1 MKYIIE
7 KYNEVDRDFLALTLL
22 QLQMY
27 PVTIEQANFYFVTKD
42 KKGVYFLGGD
52 PSNYLELFI
61 DHVIILTT
69 NGLWKWSYFSSYEV
83 KGQVLCV
90 LNSESCGDN
99 TSHPILS
106 PTNSL
111 PPNVD
116 YLGCFFDSW
125 GDRVLPKDIAGV
137 GKTVVDCVNVCKGFK
152 YLGRQ
157 DSGKCWC
164 GNGDYG
170 KHGVSYGCDCDGK
183 YVGEEKQCV
192 YKYKNVST
200 SVIPII
206 MHDTNVVVPSDPS
219 S

>member
-1 MKYIIE
+1 
-7 KYNEVDRDFLALTLL
+7 
-22 QLQMY
+22 
-27 PVTIEQANFYFVTKD
+27 
-42 KKGVYFLGGD
+42 
-52 PSNYLELFI
+52 
-61 DHVIILTT
+61 
-69 NGLWKWSYFSSYEV
+69 V

-90 LNSESCGDN
+90 LNSESYEGN
-99 TSHPILS
+99 G

-116 YLGCFFDSW
+116 YLGCFSDNWF
-125 GDRVLPKDIAGV
+125 DRVQPEEIDGDDR
-137 GKTVVDCVNVCKGFK
+137 TVADCVKVCKGFK

-157 DSGKCWC
+157 NSGKCWC

-170 KHGVSYGCDCDGK
+170 KQGNSHGCDCDGK

-200 SVIPII
+200 SVIPTI